1 MNRSRSAKE
10 KQDIKELKTLYG
22 PIKGEIKRRLGEFQE
37 VWERGSEEEI
47 FAELVFCL
55 LTPQSK
61 ARSCDYA
68 VTCLLEKD
76 LVLQG
81 DKKEIARELR
91 TKTRFHN
98 NKASYVVEA
107 RNLFSDKGKMKIKK
121 KIADY
126 GDPVDARK
134 WLVANIKGM
143 GLKEAS
149 HFLRNIGFGEE
160 LAILDR
166 HILKN
171 LVILEVIPEI
181 PKSLSTKVYYEI
193 EKKMMKFS
201 KEIRIPLAHLD
212 LLLWYKE
219 AGEVFK

>member
-1 MNRSRSAKE
+1 MKSKSGKY
-10 KQDIKELKTLYG
+10 KQTITELKSLYR
-22 PIKGEIKRRLGEFQE
+22 PIKGEIERRLGEFRE
-37 VWERGSEEEI
+37 VWKKGSDEDI

-61 ARSCDYA
+61 ARSCDHA
-68 VTCLLEKD
+68 VSCLLEKD
-76 LVLQG
+76 LVLRG
-81 DKKEIARELR
+81 NKMEIAKVLR

-98 NKASYVVEA
+98 NKAGYIVEA
-107 RNLFSDKGKMKIKK
+107 RELFEERSRMGIKK
-121 KIADY
+121 RIMEL
-126 GDPVDARK
+126 GDPEDVRE
-134 WLVANIKGM
+134 WLVDNIKGM

-149 HFLRNIGFGEE
+149 HFLRNIGFGEN

-171 LVILEVIPEI
+171 LVHLGVIPEV
-181 PKSLSTKVYYEI
+181 PKSLSKRIYLEI

-219 AGEVFK
+219 VGEVFK